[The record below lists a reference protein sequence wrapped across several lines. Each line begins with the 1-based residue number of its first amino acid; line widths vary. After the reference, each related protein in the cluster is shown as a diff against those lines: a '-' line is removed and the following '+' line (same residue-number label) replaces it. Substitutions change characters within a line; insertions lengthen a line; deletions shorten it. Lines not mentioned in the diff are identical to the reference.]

1 MFTTLTISNWS
12 ISFLN
17 IYSTSGS
24 ESSIKNIEFDNITI
38 SDSEYSS
45 RDDLIVFG
53 PILTGAKL
61 SIIMRSVIFNNLNF
75 INLASMIHINVQT
88 AVPFVIEN
96 CSFTNIY
103 GGSILL
109 EPVST
114 SSGTNKVSLKIS
126 NITVNDNDFST
137 KTLFVLQKYWTLSV
151 ADWTMKRNSGYF
163 YGTIVSILGDD
174 STANFTN
181 CNFNNNNGVNGGLFY
196 VSSSST
202 VYLLNWLLFSN
213 FAVNAAVAYV
223 ENLGNININNWDISF
238 NIALLTGII
247 QVVDTTVPISIL
259 SSKIYSNRIV
269 TYNTTVTEIENPNI
283 WINLWFASNGFI
295 NFLLENKNVLEG
307 KVVMPC
313 LHFR

>member
-1 MFTTLTISNWS
+1 M
-12 ISFLN
+12 
-17 IYSTSGS
+17 
-24 ESSIKNIEFDNITI
+24 
-38 SDSEYSS
+38 
-45 RDDLIVFG
+45 
-53 PILTGAKL
+53 
-61 SIIMRSVIFNNLNF
+61 
-75 INLASMIHINVQT
+75 
-88 AVPFVIEN
+88 
-96 CSFTNIY
+96 
-103 GGSILL
+103 
-109 EPVST
+109 
-114 SSGTNKVSLKIS
+114 
-126 NITVNDNDFST
+126 
-137 KTLFVLQKYWTLSV
+137 LQKYWTLSV